1 MALQS
6 SGAISLDDMHVEL
19 GESSG
24 TQVSINDTDVR
35 GLIDKGDGVSM
46 SFNEWYGA
54 SAVTYVNATGGTTTT
69 SGNYRYH
76 YFNSSG
82 TLNITEIG
90 TGGASNVIDYIIIA
104 GGASGAKG
112 FWYNY
117 SPTTNDPW
125 VWTGGGGGAGGYRT
139 GTFNAT
145 VGNKTVTVGSGG
157 ASVPNSANHSY
168 AQLSN
173 NGGDSSISG
182 VVTSTGG
189 GGGGY
194 MRYDGRY
201 QSTYTLLGNAVQG
214 KSGGSGGG
222 MGIILFGSSI
232 TVDGVLTNNANTN
245 IGGAGISGQGHN
257 GSRNDYGSNYAAGRA
272 GSGGGAGGVP
282 PAPHGVMQH
291 PVFGSYPNF
300 SYSSNTT
307 YAQDGGP
314 GSNAG
319 SANYNGATRAGG
331 GGGGIWAW
339 YNTDSNG
346 SRFSEGGSGGGGRGA
361 RKRYP
366 SQSGGGYT
374 AAQSGTANTGSGGGG
389 GLYSQASGAGGS
401 GIVMIRYQYQG

>member
-35 GLIDKGDGVSM
+35 GLIDKADSASM

-76 YFNSSG
+76 YFTSSG
-82 TLNITEIG
+82 TLSFSDIG
-90 TGGASNVIDYIIIA
+90 TGGASNVVDYIIIA

-112 FWYNY
+112 HWYNY
-117 SPTTNDPW
+117 SSTNDPLIY
-125 VWTGGGGGAGGYRT
+125 TAGGGGAGGYRT

-157 ASVPNSANHSY
+157 ASIPSSADHSY
-168 AQLSN
+168 SQLSN

-201 QSTYTLLGNAVQG
+201 QTTYTLLGNAVKG

-222 MGIILFGSSI
+222 NSAITFGSSI
-232 TVDGVLTNNANTN
+232 TVDGVLNTNANMNT
-245 IGGAGISGQGHN
+245 GGSGISGQGHD
-257 GSRNDYGSNYAAGRA
+257 GSTGDYGSNYRAARA
-272 GSGGGAGGVP
+272 GSGGGAGGAP
-282 PAPHGVMQH
+282 PAATGVMQH
-291 PVFGSYPNF
+291 PLVGSYPNF

-346 SRFSEGGSGGGGRGA
+346 SLFSEGGSGGGGRGA

>member
-6 SGAISLDDMHVEL
+6 SGAISLDDIHVEL
-19 GESSG
+19 DATSG
-24 TQVSINDTDVR
+24 TEVSINDTDVR
-35 GLIDKGDGVSM
+35 GLIDKGDGASM

-54 SAVTYVNATGGTTTT
+54 SNITYVNATGGSTTT

-76 YFNSSG
+76 YFTSSG
-82 TLNITEIG
+82 TLSFSDIG
-90 TGGASNVIDYIIIA
+90 TGGASNTVDYIIIA

-117 SPTTNDPW
+117 SPTTHDPM

-145 VGNKTVTVGSGG
+145 VGNRTVTVGSGG

-168 AQLSN
+168 SYLSN
-173 NGGDSSISG
+173 NGGNSSISS

-194 MRYDGRY
+194 SRYDGRY
-201 QSTYTLLGNAVQG
+201 QSSYTAVGNQVKG
-214 KSGGSGGG
+214 RNGGSGGG
-222 MGIILFGSSI
+222 NSQTHYGNQI
-232 TVDGVLTNNANTN
+232 TVEGSINSSTSMSV
-245 IGGAGISGQGHN
+245 GGLGISGQGHN
-257 GSRNDYGSNYAAGRA
+257 GSSGERGDNYKAMRA
-272 GSGGGAGGVP
+272 GAGGGAGGVP
-282 PAPHGVMQH
+282 PTPHGTMTH

-346 SRFSEGGSGGGGRGA
+346 SRYSQGGSGGGGRGA

-374 AAQSGTANTGSGGGG
+374 AATSGSANTGSGGGG